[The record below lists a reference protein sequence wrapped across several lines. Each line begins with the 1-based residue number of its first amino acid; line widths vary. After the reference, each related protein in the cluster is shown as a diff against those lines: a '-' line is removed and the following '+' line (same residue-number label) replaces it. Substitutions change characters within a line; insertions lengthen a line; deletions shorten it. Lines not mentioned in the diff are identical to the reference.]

1 MLSIFPNLFT
11 YSLFAP
17 FVLRLALGSFF
28 ILQGLRRI
36 RQDAPAWN
44 SIWGSQLGDAVK
56 TENGSAVP
64 WTLASVLARLQ
75 ILIGVFIFIGLFTQ
89 VTALV
94 AIAFVWVEWFKRAR
108 TNPHTFSELWGII
121 FVTAI
126 CIGLL
131 FLGAGFLAF
140 DLPL

>member
-1 MLSIFPNLFT
+1 MLSIFPNLLT

-28 ILQGLRRI
+28 ILQGIRRI

-44 SIWGSQLGDAVK
+44 SLWGSDSGSVK
-56 TENGSAVP
+56 MENGAAVP

-75 ILIGVFIFIGLFTQ
+75 ILIGAFIFIGLFTQ
-89 VTALV
+89 VVTIL
-94 AIAFVWVEWFKRAR
+94 AILFVWVEWFKRSR
-108 TNPHTFSELWGII
+108 TNPHSFSELWGII

-126 CIGLL
+126 GISLL
-131 FLGAGFLAF
+131 FLGAGYLAF